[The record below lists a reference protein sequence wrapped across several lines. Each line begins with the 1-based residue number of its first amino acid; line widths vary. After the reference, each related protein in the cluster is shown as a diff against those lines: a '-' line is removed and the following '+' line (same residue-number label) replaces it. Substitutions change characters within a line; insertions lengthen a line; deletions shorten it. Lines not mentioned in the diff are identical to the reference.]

1 MSLRELKGRHLKL
14 VSFYSS
20 LYAVRGGT
28 GLVFVVITLI
38 FGLTVANFVIK
49 PVEDLQRESQEHIL
63 EAIVS
68 QARPLVVRALGGSVD
83 ASVPSEDGSR
93 EETERW
99 AAFVLDERPAL
110 LSAVLLVLIFGLPF
124 MVTMGA
130 FNQLSGDVQS
140 RGLRYQLVHTA
151 RANIFFGR
159 FVGVAVINA
168 LGMVLLMGTIV
179 LYVGFKIHVYE
190 WTALLGWSLR
200 GLLAIAV
207 ISLPYIALC
216 SWISASIDSPFASL
230 TVSQLVIGFVPLF
243 SFIGRNTWKPLAYVN
258 YALPWGIQN
267 DLLHPDA
274 SRVTVGT
281 LGCLAYTA
289 AFLFL
294 GYRHFKK
301 RDL

>member
-1 MSLRELKGRHLKL
+1 MSLKELKGRHLKL
-14 VSFYSS
+14 VSLYSS

-49 PVEDLQRESQEHIL
+49 PVEDLQRKSQEHVLAAVI
-63 EAIVS
+63 S
-68 QARPLVVRALGGSVD
+68 QARPIVVRALGGSPD
-83 ASVPSEDGSR
+83 ASAPSEDVS
-93 EETERW
+93 EEEIERW
-99 AAFVLDERPAL
+99 VTFVLDERPAL
-110 LSAVLLVLIFGLPF
+110 LSAVFLVLLFGLPF

-151 RANIFFGR
+151 RANIFLGR

-179 LYVGFKIHVYE
+179 LYLGFKIHVYE

-200 GLLAIAV
+200 GLLAMTV

-216 SWISASIDSPFASL
+216 
-230 TVSQLVIGFVPLF
+230 TVSQLVIGSVPLF

-274 SRVTVGT
+274 SRVAVAT
-281 LGCLAYTA
+281 LGCLGYTA
-289 AFLFL
+289 AFLYL